1 MNMLMRSG
9 IGAIVIWTF
18 AIVAGAQSSPRNVE
32 WRHYGADLAT
42 SKYSPLEQETD
53 G

>member
-1 MNMLMRSG
+1 MNILIRSG
-9 IGAIVIWTF
+9 IGATVVWAL
-18 AIVAGAQSSPRNVE
+18 AIAVGAQSSPRNVE
-32 WRHYGADLAT
+32 WRHYGADSGT